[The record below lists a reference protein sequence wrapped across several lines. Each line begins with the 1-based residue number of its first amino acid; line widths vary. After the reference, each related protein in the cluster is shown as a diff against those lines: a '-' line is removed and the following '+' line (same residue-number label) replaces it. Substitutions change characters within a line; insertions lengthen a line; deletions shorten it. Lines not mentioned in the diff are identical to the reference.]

1 MFFYQLWSFKD
12 QNRWFCSPEAPGM
25 PEKVQNSI
33 FSIFDSTWISYFDKN
48 KGLILIKRYFDC
60 LKKHKSDVFDPIL
73 AIQRPE

>member
-1 MFFYQLWSFKD
+1 MFFYQLWSYKD

-60 LKKHKSDVFDPIL
+60 LNKRKSDVFDPIL
-73 AIQRPE
+73 AI